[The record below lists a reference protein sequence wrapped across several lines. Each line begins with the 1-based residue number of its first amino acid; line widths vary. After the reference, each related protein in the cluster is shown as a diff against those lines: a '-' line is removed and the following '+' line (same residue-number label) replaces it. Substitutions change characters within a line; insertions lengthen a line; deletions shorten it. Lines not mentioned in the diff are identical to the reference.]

1 MKKLLLFAFIIL
13 IFNCQK
19 EDDRCGQIIQKVI
32 QGTNYYFV
40 LQTDDY
46 VRSYGD
52 PNLPGIPDDGVRQ
65 GSVTKENYE
74 RFDVGDEYCSE
85 G

>member
-1 MKKLLLFAFIIL
+1 MKKLLLFAFFIL
-13 IFNCQK
+13 TFNCQK
-19 EDDRCGQIIQKVI
+19 EDDRCGQIIQKVA
-32 QGTNYYFV
+32 QGTSYYFV

>member
-19 EDDRCGQIIQKVI
+19 EDDLCGQIIQKVA

-74 RFDVGDEYCSE
+74 RFDIGDEYCSE

>member
-1 MKKLLLFAFIIL
+1 MWTDNSKSSPRYQL
-13 IFNCQK
+13 
-19 EDDRCGQIIQKVI
+19 
-32 QGTNYYFV
+32 YFV

-74 RFDVGDEYCSE
+74 RFDIGDEYCSE

>member
-1 MKKLLLFAFIIL
+1 
-13 IFNCQK
+13 
-19 EDDRCGQIIQKVI
+19 
-32 QGTNYYFV
+32 V

-52 PNLPGIPDDGVRQ
+52 PNLSGIPDDGVRQ